1 MRYLQRLTGIA
12 LTTLGLYFL
21 AKNILV
27 TTNPQPYWW
36 RGFMADSSILLLAL
50 GLLMLVLIPFSA
62 LRQIGSIFFVVGVL
76 CVFNSRY
83 AILTPLG
90 IGELISA
97 ILAIASGYLFY
108 ISGKLRN

>member
-1 MRYLQRLTGIA
+1 
-12 LTTLGLYFL
+12 
-21 AKNILV
+21 
-27 TTNPQPYWW
+27 
-36 RGFMADSSILLLAL
+36 MADSSILLLAL